1 MAHGIIA
8 SVNEHCICLLL
19 SLIIIII
26 RNVANHWMRNFS
38 VIAKKINIFRSL
50 YGHFHGKYPWWIIED
65 FAVSKT
71 TKLIGKLVS
80 TMVPLYR
87 CVYSCIALTLAIT
100 VALIGIIQ

>member
-1 MAHGIIA
+1 
-8 SVNEHCICLLL
+8 
-19 SLIIIII
+19 
-26 RNVANHWMRNFS
+26 MRNLS

-71 TKLIGKLVS
+71 TKLVGKLVS
-80 TMVPLYR
+80 TMLPLYR
-87 CVYSCIALTLAIT
+87 SVYSCIALTLAIT